1 MGIPIFAILFGFIVG
16 WFLPRL
22 FVHDA
27 ADLRQQLKL
36 CLSAAFLTSSFT
48 FCVMAIFWI
57 PATRM
62 LLDPS
67 ADFANFGIPMIL
79 FDPKASFIGWILLM
93 VVISP
98 CLQVLSTAFTASM
111 RIAVRMP
118 FSTREPQ
125 NNLSSN

>member
-1 MGIPIFAILFGFIVG
+1 MM
-16 WFLPRL
+16 PRTC
-22 FVHDA
+22 
-27 ADLRQQLKL
+27 QQLKL

-48 FCVMAIFWI
+48 FFVMAIIWI

-79 FDPKASFIGWILLM
+79 FDPEANFIGWILLM

-98 CLQVLSTAFTASM
+98 CLQVLSTAFATSM
-111 RIAVRMP
+111 RLAVRMP
-118 FSTREPQ
+118 SFHEGPEKQ
-125 NNLSSN
+125 PE